1 MAYSNTSDSD
11 VTETFTDSELE
22 DEIDT
27 GSVADSD
34 NESDSRDEEQ
44 NKEEFFE
51 ELRWK
56 EEWFELKTFT
66 FDSSESGISSYIPK
80 NDENRPVDYFRL
92 IFDHTL
98 MQKIVQE
105 TNKYN
110 FYTIRH
116 EKLPERYQKAID
128 ATEHEMYT
136 FFALYMLM
144 AHTKKSRI
152 KDYWSTDP
160 LIATPMFADI
170 MSRDRFHLL
179 LRFLHFNDNEYQPS
193 DDKLHKI
200 KPIIIHL
207 RERFRKILVPYQ
219 DLCIDESL
227 MLYKGRLSFKQ
238 YTPSK
243 RRRFGIKIYFI
254 CDVHTGIILDFIIY
268 TGAITDIIKFP
279 DVGIFGSIVMTLM
292 QSYLDKGHNL
302 FLDSW
307 FTSPILFETLHA
319 RSTGACGPVR
329 VNRVGLPQF
338 ENKISSGQQV
348 YKSTDNMLALKWYDK
363 REVTILST
371 IHQPQMRFTG
381 KNNPKT
387 KQPIRKPISIIDY
400 NSKSGEIDKVYMQT
414 SFVECIRKSVKWYR
428 KLFFHMLDL
437 LVFNTYLL
445 YKMKAG
451 ERPQSVDFHL
461 QLIHEILQT
470 YHTPKPTIGRS
481 VHGCKPTRL
490 TGRHFPTLVPQTT
503 ERKNPQ
509 RKCFVC
515 ANTNRKPRTRT
526 DSRYMCK
533 DCDVGLCVVNCFE
546 EFHTLVNF

>member
-11 VTETFTDSELE
+11 VTETFTDSELD

-27 GSVADSD
+27 GSVSDSD
-34 NESDSRDEEQ
+34 NESDSGDEEQ

-51 ELRWK
+51 ERRWK
-56 EEWFELKTFT
+56 EEWFEPKTFT

-105 TNKYN
+105 TNKYY

-128 ATEHEMYT
+128 ATEPEM
-136 FFALYMLM
+136 
-144 AHTKKSRI
+144 
-152 KDYWSTDP
+152 
-160 LIATPMFADI
+160 
-170 MSRDRFHLL
+170 
-179 LRFLHFNDNEYQPS
+179 
-193 DDKLHKI
+193 
-200 KPIIIHL
+200 
-207 RERFRKILVPYQ
+207 
-219 DLCIDESL
+219 
-227 MLYKGRLSFKQ
+227 
-238 YTPSK
+238 
-243 RRRFGIKIYFI
+243 
-254 CDVHTGIILDFIIY
+254 
-268 TGAITDIIKFP
+268 
-279 DVGIFGSIVMTLM
+279 
-292 QSYLDKGHNL
+292 
-302 FLDSW
+302 
-307 FTSPILFETLHA
+307 
-319 RSTGACGPVR
+319 STGACGPVR

-338 ENKISSGQQV
+338 EDKISSGQQV

-400 NSKSGEIDKVYMQT
+400 NSKRGAIDKVYMQT

-445 YKMKAG
+445 YKMKIG
-451 ERPQSVDFHL
+451 ERPQLVDFRL
-461 QLIHEILQT
+461 QLIREILQT
-470 YHTPKPTIGRS
+470 YHTLKPIIGRS

-490 TGRHFPTLVPQTT
+490 TGRHFPTIVPQTT
-503 ERKNPQ
+503 ERKNSQ

-533 DCDVGLCVVNCFE
+533 DCDHEDDC
-546 EFHTLVNF
+546 